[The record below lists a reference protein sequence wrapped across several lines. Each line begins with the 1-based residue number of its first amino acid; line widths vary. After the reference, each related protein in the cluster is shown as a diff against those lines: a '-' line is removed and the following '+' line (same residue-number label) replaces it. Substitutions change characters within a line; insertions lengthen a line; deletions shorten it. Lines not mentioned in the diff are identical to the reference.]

1 MEKFRRHG
9 SVERVLCRG
18 SVEDC
23 GYPLLGIVHH
33 INSYFVK
40 MWRSFYTVEVWNGSY
55 TLEAWT
61 IVLICCWVSSI
72 VMIPRTGDEKF
83 LHRGSAERVQ
93 HCGSIYDC
101 DNPLLGI
108 EHHNDSYAVE
118 TWRSSYTVEVWNE
131 SYIVE
136 A

>member
-1 MEKFRRHG
+1 MEKFLCHG

-18 SVEDC
+18 SIKDC
-23 GYPLLGIVHH
+23 AYPILGIAHH
-33 INSYFVK
+33 IDSYFGK
-40 MWRSFYTVEVWNGSY
+40 MWRSSYNMEVWKGSY
-55 TLEAWT
+55 TVEAWT
-61 IVLICCWVSSI
+61 IVLIYCWVSSI

-83 LHRGSAERVQ
+83 LHRGSAERVR

-108 EHHNDSYAVE
+108 EHHNN
-118 TWRSSYTVEVWNE
+118 SYTVE
-131 SYIVE
+131 